1 MKVYVVYCIDNFW
14 DGEKQIARIFSTEE
28 KAKRY
33 KEKMEA
39 LSPENEGYFFIEEC
53 EVE

>member
-14 DGEKQIARIFSTEE
+14 GGEKQIARIFSTEE

-33 KEKMEA
+33 KEETY
-39 LSPENEGYFFIEEC
+39 PEDEGCFFLEEC